1 MTLFKQ
7 ISGDDDHLLAQ
18 TTHETNL
25 DVVRI
30 DYHRLRIIAF
40 TQTANFS
47 RRILIEIPF
56 YRAIRFHCLR
66 SERMKISPCDI
77 ICDISH
83 GTSNGI
89 VSDESARRVVR
100 YYYFNFTAEPSLIY
114 LGARLM
120 SLEDCPRLGVN
131 ADRRSERACG
141 LALVRTSYSSTGFAR
156 PTCRSSARRSRSR
169 IRCVASV

>member
-1 MTLFKQ
+1 MRRTWNCR
-7 ISGDDDHLLAQ
+7 
-18 TTHETNL
+18 T
-25 DVVRI
+25 
-30 DYHRLRIIAF
+30 HRLSSF
-40 TQTANFS
+40 THHCSYTDGTDFS

-66 SERMKISPCDI
+66 SERTKISPCDI

-89 VSDESARRVVR
+89 VSNESARRVVR

-114 LGARLM
+114 LGAHLM
-120 SLEDCPRLGVN
+120 SLEDCLRLGVN

-141 LALVRTSYSSTGFAR
+141 LALVRTSYSSTGFAQ

-169 IRCVASV
+169 TRYVGLELDVSG